1 MVAGSPRRTLA
12 EAGLV
17 AVAAAVVLY
26 VAYGPT
32 YVNYDAQYALL
43 WARDVVVEGSRP
55 EYEAP
60 FAPTPHPLAT
70 AVSGVLLVFGDQA
83 DMAMLWLVLLC
94 FGALGYVTY
103 RLGARL
109 LHPWVG
115 IVAALVVLTRPA
127 IQRDAL
133 LAYQDVPFA
142 LLVVGAVLVEAR
154 RPRAGTPVLVLLLLA
169 GLLRPEAWVLAG
181 LYWLYLWPAQDAR
194 RRVLTAALV
203 AAAPLAWALTDWLA
217 TGDLLHSL
225 NGTSALAEVN
235 ERRRTPGEVPRWTAE
250 YFGYALREPL
260 VVGVPVGL
268 AFAWLH
274 ARRPAA
280 LPLAVVV
287 AMVAVFAISPF
298 FGLPLIRRY
307 VDTPA
312 VLLTLFYGLAV
323 CGWLLLPRG
332 SRARRGWLAAG
343 ALAGALS
350 VAYVPWHARE
360 LSAIEANFDQDGAM
374 YADLRVAAEAA
385 PVREAFAACAP
396 LSAGDHRPVPFL
408 RHWLGGPPGS
418 VTTPEGGAAPL
429 GRVLVL
435 PRRGF
440 TTSRIYTRR
449 EFPRVRPPAGWEPV
463 YANESWRVWAAPGC
477 VTRPPS

>member
-1 MVAGSPRRTLA
+1 MVAGSPRRTLV

-26 VAYGPT
+26 LAYGPT

-55 EYEAP
+55 EYEAA

-70 AVSGVLLVFGDQA
+70 AVSALLLVFGDAA
-83 DMAMLWLVLLC
+83 DVAMLWLALLC

-109 LHPWVG
+109 FHPWVG
-115 IVAALVVLTRPA
+115 VVAAVVVLTRPA

-154 RPRAGTPVLVLLLLA
+154 RPRAGVPVLGLLLLA

-181 LYWLYLWPAQDAR
+181 LYWLYLWPAQDGR

-203 AAAPLAWALTDWLA
+203 AAAPVLWALTDWLA

-260 VVGVPVGL
+260 VVGVPIGL

-274 ARRPAA
+274 ARRRAA

-287 AMVAVFAISPF
+287 AMVAVFAVSPF

-332 SRARRGWLAAG
+332 SRARRGWLVAGVLAA
-343 ALAGALS
+343 ALS
-350 VAYVPWHARE
+350 AAYLPWHARE
-360 LSAIEANFDQDGAM
+360 LAAIEANFDKDGAL
-374 YADLRVAAEAA
+374 YADLQVVAQAA

-408 RHWLGGPPGS
+408 RYWLGGAPGS
-418 VTTPEGGAAPL
+418 VTTPERGAEPL
-429 GRVLVL
+429 GRVLLL

-440 TTSRIYTRR
+440 TTNRIYTRR

-463 YANESWRVWAAPGC
+463 YANRSWRVWAEPGC